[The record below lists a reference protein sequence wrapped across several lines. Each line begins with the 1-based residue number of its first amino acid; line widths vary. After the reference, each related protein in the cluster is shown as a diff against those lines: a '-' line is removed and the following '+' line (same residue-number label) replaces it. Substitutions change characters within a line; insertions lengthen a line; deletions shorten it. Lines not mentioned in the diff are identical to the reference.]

1 MRTILMTLI
10 ALLGSTLTS
19 AAQSSIVPRETGL
32 RYSEQLSN
40 GPAGDCG
47 CFRLQGAAVD
57 AYWRIRHFQFL
68 QTVDGSGDGRFGIA
82 ADIGVEH
89 TGNVDGAGYG
99 LTLATFNAGP
109 RLKLPVKSA
118 QIFVQTLF
126 GLAHGF
132 NSEFPRRDMLVSSA
146 NSFAFDVGGGVDYRI
161 NRRLSLRVLQLDYL
175 RTALPNNTN
184 NWQNNLRIGA
194 GIIVRLPRS

>member
-1 MRTILMTLI
+1 MRKILMTLI

-19 AAQSSIVPRETGL
+19 AAQSWIVPTDTGF

-47 CFRLQGAAVD
+47 CFPLQGGAAD
-57 AYWRIRHFQFL
+57 AYWRIRPSQPAQSANGL
-68 QTVDGSGDGRFGIA
+68 GIA
-82 ADIGVEH
+82 ADIGVEN
-89 TGNVDGAGYG
+89 TGSVDGAGYG
-99 LTLATFNAGP
+99 LSLATFTAGP
-109 RLKLPVKSA
+109 RLRLPVKSA
-118 QIFVQTLF
+118 QIFVQALF

-132 NSEFPRRDMLVSSA
+132 NSEFPRRDTLVSSA
-146 NSFAFDVGGGVDYRI
+146 NSLDIDLGGGVDYRL
-161 NRRLSLRVLQLDYL
+161 NHRFSLRILQLDYL

-194 GIIVRLPRS
+194 GIILHFPRS